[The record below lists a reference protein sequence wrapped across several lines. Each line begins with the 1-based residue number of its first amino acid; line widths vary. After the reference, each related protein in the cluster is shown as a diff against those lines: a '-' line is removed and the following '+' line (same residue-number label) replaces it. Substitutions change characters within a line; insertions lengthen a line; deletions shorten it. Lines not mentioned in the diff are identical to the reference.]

1 MSNNSVK
8 SFEFRPVVQE
18 EMPFKDIS
26 YLELWKPFCS
36 ADQKRLCNFG
46 RRHHEEQ
53 LLSNYCGSGGNAV

>member
-1 MSNNSVK
+1 MSINSVK

-26 YLELWKPFCS
+26 YLELWKPLCS
-36 ADQKRLCNFG
+36 ADQKHLSNFG

-53 LLSNYCGSGGNAV
+53 L